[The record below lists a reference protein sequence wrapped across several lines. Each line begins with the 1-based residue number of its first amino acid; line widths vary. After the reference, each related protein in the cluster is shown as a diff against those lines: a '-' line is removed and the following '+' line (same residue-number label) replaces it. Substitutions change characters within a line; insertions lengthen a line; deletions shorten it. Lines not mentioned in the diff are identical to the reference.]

1 MSGIG
6 DSAKKSAKDL
16 KSLASF
22 DTAQILK
29 KDDSD
34 SSSSG
39 SGSGGKIDTSGLNLT
54 DNLKKQA
61 SDIENILNGV
71 NLESLKQS
79 FII

>member
-29 KDDSD
+29 KDDS
-34 SSSSG
+34 SSSG
-39 SGSGGKIDTSGLNLT
+39 SGAGGKIDTSGLNLT
-54 DNLKKQA
+54 DNLKNKQV
-61 SDIENILNGV
+61 I
-71 NLESLKQS
+71 
-79 FII
+79 